1 LVELMMQAI
10 I

>member
-1 LVELMMQAI
+1 MMQAI

>member
-1 LVELMMQAI
+1 MQAI